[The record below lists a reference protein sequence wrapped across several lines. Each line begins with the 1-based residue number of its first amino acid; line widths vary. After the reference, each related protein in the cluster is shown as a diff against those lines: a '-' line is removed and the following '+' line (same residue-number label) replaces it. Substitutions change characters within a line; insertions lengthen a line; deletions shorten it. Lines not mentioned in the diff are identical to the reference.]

1 MTRGMSDP
9 AQRIRPYLGRLYRFG
24 LSLARDDESAREL
37 VQATAV
43 KALGAGRVPRDE
55 PAFRAWLFRILRNAF
70 LDARRRDGR
79 TRQLFEPEIEPDT
92 EPAREYGDLDERFI
106 TQVSVRQAFEKLSA
120 PHREVLALVNLA
132 GLSYGEAA
140 EALGVPVGTVMSRVS
155 RARRAMI
162 AVLDGANV
170 VPLDAHKARNRR

>member
-1 MTRGMSDP
+1 MSDP
-9 AQRIRPYLGRLYRFG
+9 SLRIRPYLGRLYRYAV
-24 LSLARDDESAREL
+24 SLARDDDLARDL
-37 VQATAV
+37 VQTTAV

-70 LDARRRDGR
+70 LDFQRRDGR
-79 TRQLFEPEIEPDT
+79 TARLFEPEIEPDA
-92 EPAREYGDLDERFI
+92 EPAREYGDVDERFI
-106 TQVSVRQAFEKLSA
+106 TQVNVRLAFEKLSQ
-120 PHREVLALVNLA
+120 PHREVLALVDLA

-140 EALGVPVGTVMSRVS
+140 EALGVPPGTIMSRVS

-162 AVLDGANV
+162 AALEGANV